1 MLCLNCSSSFNPIK
15 FKTIESCDSMYL
27 YWFWI
32 SFVDQPSIANKPKT
46 IAINESEKVIL
57 FINITSNPLSN
68 ASWYDGT
75 KLLKIQTSAT
85 TNYTIERASCED
97 SKNFSLVVS
106 NGIGNAVNT
115 SVELI
120 VNCEYN
126 FYNYKILQI
135 SGIYLDSNV

>member
-1 MLCLNCSSSFNPIK
+1 M
-15 FKTIESCDSMYL
+15 
-27 YWFWI
+27 
-32 SFVDQPSIANKPKT
+32 
-46 IAINESEKVIL
+46 
-57 FINITSNPLSN
+57 SN

-75 KLLKIQTSAT
+75 KLLKIQTSAS

-106 NGIGNAVNT
+106 NGIGNAVST

-126 FYNYKILQI
+126 YYLQNLK
-135 SGIYLDSNV
+135 IYLEYIYNLIIKEKRV